1 MRGRLAAS
9 AASSAGDVRAL
20 HGSEAVAS
28 STLRFH
34 ANALRDSDTFQFFL
48 KWPMI
53 NEDTLK

>member
-28 STLRFH
+28 SILRFH
-34 ANALRDSDTFQFFL
+34 VIVPLDSDICSVFL
-48 KWPMI
+48 
-53 NEDTLK
+53 EGDAG